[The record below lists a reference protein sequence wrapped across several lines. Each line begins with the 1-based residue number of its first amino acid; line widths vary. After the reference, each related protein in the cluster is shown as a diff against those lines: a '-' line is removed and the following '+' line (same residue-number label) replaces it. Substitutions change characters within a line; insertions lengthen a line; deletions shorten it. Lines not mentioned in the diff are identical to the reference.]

1 MGAVMAPTAS
11 PMAIT
16 APLPWALELLPQ
28 QGQGYGMPAS
38 LPASCLSQLSTSSA
52 LSRALSLSLS
62 LRASAS
68 SLEVSPQLSPLH
80 ITPQRTPTVAT
91 PQVFSAG
98 ISTLNLPPPMQTE
111 GTCQVPQTESIRWC
125 IGCRLESAHRR
136 ALLHFC
142 ECI

>member
-1 MGAVMAPTAS
+1 MAPTAS

-62 LRASAS
+62 LCVLVLVPWKSVLN
-68 SLEVSPQLSPLH
+68 SLLYTLPPKGPPLSPH
-80 ITPQRTPTVAT
+80 PKYSQ
-91 PQVFSAG
+91 
-98 ISTLNLPPPMQTE
+98 
-111 GTCQVPQTESIRWC
+111 
-125 IGCRLESAHRR
+125 LESPP
-136 ALLHFC
+136 
-142 ECI
+142 